1 MDIGVGSFI
10 FSQGIVSAIPLVK
23 DPASLKQ
30 PLLPKVL
37 RTARK
42 CAPLLL
48 LGVIRTL
55 SVKGVEYPVCPYM
68 RDSSGHDTQ
77 CGALGTPD
85 RVRDALELF
94 LHHCPYTHARG
105 CASPTDAVSADMG
118 HRFHDRHR

>member
-23 DPASLKQ
+23 NPASLKQ

-37 RTARK
+37 RTVRK

-55 SVKGVEYPVCPYM
+55 SVKGIEYPVGPET
-68 RDSSGHDTQ
+68 RS
-77 CGALGTPD
+77 
-85 RVRDALELF
+85 VR
-94 LHHCPYTHARG
+94 
-105 CASPTDAVSADMG
+105 
-118 HRFHDRHR
+118 